1 MPFSRLIKLQKNNI
15 IKMFAAYENGEPCAL
30 AITCTGSKSV
40 LLMYLAVDGNK
51 RGQGLGSK
59 IIPALCET
67 FPRRNLLLEIEKPD
81 ENKPMTVRR
90 KEFYLR
96 CGLRE
101 TGTEI
106 SLAGVPMEIL
116 IKGDGEFD
124 KYEYLDI
131 YRKHFGKNGEAAA
144 ENQINCRKIFLP
156 ALILYIYC
164 FFNLSRFNRRLF
176 DFNGFH
182 LFAVKH
188 FVELLHSAFILINLK
203 SCILRRS
210 ITIHIIN
217 TASAIAT
224 EPKIIAAVP

>member
-1 MPFSRLIKLQKNNI
+1 MVLREVSKIDVNYVKKLYKEAFPIRERMPSSRLLKLQKNNI

-101 TGTEI
+101 TRRSSDGDSHKGRQRVRQIRI
-106 SLAGVPMEIL
+106 SR
-116 IKGDGEFD
+116 
-124 KYEYLDI
+124 YLPQTL
-131 YRKHFGKNGEAAA
+131 RKKNGEAAA
-144 ENQINCRKIFLP
+144 ENQIN
-156 ALILYIYC
+156 
-164 FFNLSRFNRRLF
+164 
-176 DFNGFH
+176 
-182 LFAVKH
+182 
-188 FVELLHSAFILINLK
+188 
-203 SCILRRS
+203 
-210 ITIHIIN
+210 
-217 TASAIAT
+217 
-224 EPKIIAAVP
+224 

>member
-1 MPFSRLIKLQKNNI
+1 MVLREVSKIDVNYVKKLYREAFPIRERMPFSRLLKLQKNNI
-15 IKMFAAYENGEPCAL
+15 IKRFAAYENGEPCAR

-90 KEFYLR
+90 KEFYFR

-131 YRKHFGKNGEAAA
+131 YRKHFG
-144 ENQINCRKIFLP
+144 RKM
-156 ALILYIYC
+156 A
-164 FFNLSRFNRRLF
+164 
-176 DFNGFH
+176 
-182 LFAVKH
+182 K
-188 FVELLHSAFILINLK
+188 LLLK
-203 SCILRRS
+203 I
-210 ITIHIIN
+210 
-217 TASAIAT
+217 
-224 EPKIIAAVP
+224 K

>member
-1 MPFSRLIKLQKNNI
+1 MVLREVSKIDVNYVKKLYREAFPIRERMPFSRLLKLQKNNI

-67 FPRRNLLLEIEKPD
+67 FPRRNLLLEI
-81 ENKPMTVRR
+81 KPMTVRR

-116 IKGDGEFD
+116 IKGNGEFD

-131 YRKHFGKNGEAAA
+131 YRKHFG
-144 ENQINCRKIFLP
+144 RKM
-156 ALILYIYC
+156 A
-164 FFNLSRFNRRLF
+164 
-176 DFNGFH
+176 
-182 LFAVKH
+182 K
-188 FVELLHSAFILINLK
+188 LLLK
-203 SCILRRS
+203 I
-210 ITIHIIN
+210 
-217 TASAIAT
+217 
-224 EPKIIAAVP
+224 K

>member
-1 MPFSRLIKLQKNNI
+1 MTAVSAVR
-15 IKMFAAYENGEPCAL
+15 
-30 AITCTGSKSV
+30 TG
-40 LLMYLAVDGNK
+40 L
-51 RGQGLGSK
+51 K

-131 YRKHFGKNGEAAA
+131 YRKHFG
-144 ENQINCRKIFLP
+144 RKM
-156 ALILYIYC
+156 A
-164 FFNLSRFNRRLF
+164 
-176 DFNGFH
+176 
-182 LFAVKH
+182 K
-188 FVELLHSAFILINLK
+188 LLLK
-203 SCILRRS
+203 I
-210 ITIHIIN
+210 
-217 TASAIAT
+217 
-224 EPKIIAAVP
+224 K